1 MFLKI
6 WLANIVLAVAVFFTG
21 MKSIEAWT
29 ERHPLKIASPQPTS
43 DWSEKRFE
51 KKEAPPET
59 EYEVVVQ
66 GNLFSPDR
74 SEAVEKPAEDA
85 PAATQSIAVGPQL
98 QMLEQM
104 AKQTSLYG
112 IVIADNR
119 REAFIGEFAI
129 RRPGTPGESG
139 IKRVK
144 VGDTVGR
151 FQVKEIQNK
160 GVVLAAEG
168 HEWKI
173 SLFDKDIPK
182 KRVPVQKETG
192 PVVVGDASRPEA
204 GQAPETGKEKER
216 VPAAAIPTKPVPEKG
231 QSSQVIFPVPDK
243 ANSDETPEAISQK
256 HVPNIPGPGRR

>member
-21 MKSIEAWT
+21 MKSIDAWT
-29 ERHPLKIASPQPTS
+29 ERRPLKIASPQPTS
-43 DWSEKRFE
+43 DWSEKSFE
-51 KKEAPPET
+51 QKEAPPET
-59 EYEVVVQ
+59 EYELVVQ
-66 GNLFSPDR
+66 GNLFFPDR
-74 SEAVEKPAEDA
+74 SEAVEKPGEGA
-85 PAATQSIAVGPQL
+85 PAATQSVAVGPQL
-98 QMLEQM
+98 QMLEQV

-112 IVIADNR
+112 IFIADNR
-119 REAFIGEFAI
+119 REAFIGEIAI
-129 RRPGTPGESG
+129 GRPGRPGESG

-160 GVVLAAEG
+160 SVVLAAGG

-243 ANSDETPEAISQK
+243 VRPGASPELIETK
-256 HVPNIPGPGRR
+256 PNPTLPGPDKR